1 MVVFLLSLLCVSVS
15 LSPKFPLLQRT
26 PLIGFRA
33 YLNPERSQLNCI
45 TLQRLYFQMR
55 SYSQVPDAGTAHIFW
70 GDTIQPTPVAL
81 LRTFWNS
88 LAFCLQD
95 LVEYPPSQTQNTWQM
110 LISSRLPDNNF
121 PLFLIAMLSKI
132 LHHCLLDLRASSFIS
147 VLASLSHDF
156 LSETCQTFT
165 FFVKAL
171 GGSSGEPK

>member
-33 YLNPERSQLNCI
+33 YLNPERSQLYYI
-45 TLQRLYFQMR
+45 AKTLFPNEIILT
-55 SYSQVPDAGTAHIFW
+55 GTRRWDFTYILE